1 MPDNEDLEKD
11 LVNRYKSL
19 LNDFQKLDAEHQKLK
34 RTLEIK
40 EIEIKAILAQAHE
53 IANTDVLTFLPNRR
67 KIIVDLQEEVI
78 RSNRYGTPLSISL
91 LDLDHFKDINDTY
104 GHTTGDEALRSVS
117 ARLREQIRH
126 PDTIGRYGG
135 EEFLIVL
142 PNSQIKAAGEQAERL
157 CQTIRALQIEANDH
171 SFKVTISIG
180 VAQYKVGQ
188 ENWEQFLHRADEALY
203 QAKDKGR
210 DQWLVAGK

>member
-1 MPDNEDLEKD
+1 MPDSKD
-11 LVNRYKSL
+11 LNEKYNDL
-19 LNDFQKLDAEHQKLK
+19 LNDFQKLEAENQKMK
-34 RTLEIK
+34 RSLEIK

-91 LDLDHFKDINDTY
+91 LDLDHFKNINDTY

-142 PNSQIKAAGEQAERL
+142 PSSEIKAAGEQAERL
-157 CQTIRALQIEANDH
+157 CQTVRTLQIDANDH

-180 VAQYKVGQ
+180 LAQYHIGD

-203 QAKDKGR
+203 KAKDMGR
-210 DQWLVAGK
+210 DQWVVAEE

>member
-1 MPDNEDLEKD
+1 VVPDSKNLLEK
-11 LVNRYKSL
+11 YQEL
-19 LNDFQKLDAEHQKLK
+19 LNDFQKLEAEHQKAK
-34 RTLEIK
+34 RTIEIK

-91 LDLDHFKDINDTY
+91 LDLDHFKNINDTY

-142 PNSQIKAAGEQAERL
+142 PSSEIKAAAEQAERL
-157 CQTIRALQIEANDH
+157 CQTVRTLQIEANNH
-171 SFKVTISIG
+171 SFTVTISIG
-180 VAQYKVGQ
+180 VAQYRIGD
-188 ENWEQFLHRADEALY
+188 ENWEKFLHRADKALY
-203 QAKDKGR
+203 KAKDMGR
-210 DQWLVAGK
+210 DQWMVAEE

>member
-1 MPDNEDLEKD
+1 MPDNKD
-11 LVNRYKSL
+11 LDKDLLQRYKNL
-19 LNDFQKLDAEHQKLK
+19 LDDYQKLDAEFQKAK
-34 RTLEIK
+34 RTIEIK

-67 KIIVDLQEEVI
+67 KIIADLQEEVI

-91 LDLDHFKDINDTY
+91 LDLDYFKRINDTM

-126 PDTIGRYGG
+126 PDSIGRYGG

-142 PNSQIKAAGEQAERL
+142 PSSEIRAAAEQAQRL
-157 CQTIRALQIEANDH
+157 CQTIRALQVEANDY

-180 VAQYKVGQ
+180 VAQYRIGD

-203 QAKDKGR
+203 KAKDQGR
-210 DQWLVAGK
+210 DQWVIAEE